1 MEEVTGLM
9 EKVSDHLTAGRMDEA
24 VATAKSRQTR
34 DLRDAAAH
42 LRWAD
47 LLEELGMTDDLIY
60 ELNLAIRDDQENK
73 GAYVRLA
80 EIYLDQ
86 GQPRRA
92 ARVWAQLL
100 KYFPSA
106 GEYYRQY
113 GQALEE
119 AGDYEGAKSVYETGR
134 QRTDDPAFAGL
145 LRNLQFLKGPDEKG
159 EGKASSH
166 TATETDVQAP
176 GAPILPQPHHLV
188 TFLSLFGGRE
198 GVYARQWVSPTGE
211 SGYTPVEEPL
221 TPKVAENHLLGNFT
235 AGVYPVRM
243 DNTVNFIAFDF
254 DLAKFA
260 VKKAI
265 TSQRLWEMAM
275 KKVHQTACRLMDLA
289 AAAEVTVY
297 LEDSGFKGRH
307 VWIFLDSPVPAGVAK
322 KFGDLLAGRLLPL
335 PMEVTVEV
343 FPRQG
348 TVARGGLGNLI
359 KLPLGIHKRTGKP
372 ARFIQPDG
380 EPYPEQ
386 FSFLTTV
393 KRTSKRAIY
402 AFIQR
407 QFHAPQAGAMKDAT
421 AARSELDVME
431 TPPAVPREEMLPWE
445 GPELPETVAAL
456 VRQPGRRREFPG
468 ETAAFPELAE
478 AYDLERDPQFQ
489 AIIARCPVL
498 HAIVE
503 KIHRTAQLSKEE
515 TLVLIHTVGH
525 LEQGPEA
532 VNSLFQRVLQADP
545 SLFMKSRLRGNPMSC
560 PKIRARIPAVT
571 SAVSCN
577 CAFELGTNLYPTP
590 IIHVRGVTA
599 ESFSQP
605 LGLSADSLQFQ
616 NLLQEYVKLRK
627 QQREIMILMAQ
638 YEKKLDQ
645 FFDETGMDAVQTPLG
660 ELRRRKGE
668 GEKTS
673 FTLEI

>member
-1 MEEVTGLM
+1 M
-9 EKVSDHLTAGRMDEA
+9 
-24 VATAKSRQTR
+24 
-34 DLRDAAAH
+34 
-42 LRWAD
+42 
-47 LLEELGMTDDLIY
+47 
-60 ELNLAIRDDQENK
+60 
-73 GAYVRLA
+73 
-80 EIYLDQ
+80 
-86 GQPRRA
+86 
-92 ARVWAQLL
+92 
-100 KYFPSA
+100 
-106 GEYYRQY
+106 
-113 GQALEE
+113 
-119 AGDYEGAKSVYETGR
+119 
-134 QRTDDPAFAGL
+134 
-145 LRNLQFLKGPDEKG
+145 
-159 EGKASSH
+159 
-166 TATETDVQAP
+166 
-176 GAPILPQPHHLV
+176 LPQPHHLV

-275 KKVHQTACRLMDLA
+275 QKVHQTACRLMDLA
-289 AAAEVTVY
+289 AAADVTVY

-307 VWIFLDSPVPAGVAK
+307 VWIFLDTPVPAGVAK

-335 PMEVTVEV
+335 PTEVTVEV

-380 EPYPEQ
+380 EPYPDQ
-386 FSFLTTV
+386 LSFLTTV

-407 QFHAPQAGAMKDAT
+407 QYHERPEEGKSAAMAMPPSVGP
-421 AARSELDVME
+421 SEE
-431 TPPAVPREEMLPWE
+431 PLPWE
-445 GPELPETVAAL
+445 DSSMLESDVLESKPQRRTVL
-456 VRQPGRRREFPG
+456 
-468 ETAAFPELAE
+468 PELAE
-478 AYDLERDPQFQ
+478 SYDLERDPQFQ
-489 AIIARCPVL
+489 SIISRCPVL

-503 KIHRTAQLSKEE
+503 GIHRTAQLSKEE

-525 LEQGPEA
+525 LDRGPEA
-532 VNSLFQRVLQADP
+532 VNALFQQVLQADP

-560 PKIRARIPAVT
+560 PKIRARIPGITA
-571 SAVSCN
+571 SVSCN
-577 CAFELGTNLYPTP
+577 CVFELGTNLYPTP
-590 IIHVRGVTA
+590 IIHIRGIST
-599 ESFSQP
+599 ETFSQP